1 MVEGY
6 ETMRTIL
13 SEHSFFIIID
23 LAEIYIIKEILNYSS
38 LQRSSKDNLIYKNL
52 FMYNSDSKKLVTRRA
67 PFLSIK

>member
-6 ETMRTIL
+6 KTMRTIL

-23 LAEIYIIKEILNYSS
+23 LVKIYIIKEILNYSS
-38 LQRSSKDNLIYKNL
+38 LQRSSKDNLIYMNL

>member
-23 LAEIYIIKEILNYSS
+23 LVEIYIIKEILNYSS
-38 LQRSSKDNLIYKNL
+38 LQRSSKDNLIYMKL
-52 FMYNSDSKKLVTRRA
+52 FMYNSDSKKLVTRRV

>member
-13 SEHSFFIIID
+13 FEHSFFIIID

>member
-23 LAEIYIIKEILNYSS
+23 LVEIYIIKEILNYSS
-38 LQRSSKDNLIYKNL
+38 LQRSSKDNLIYMNL